1 MTYTSQGML
10 RFLSEEINYILKELY
25 DLLSIYRQKLGQ
37 YIWNKVLRCWMKGGR
52 INWVG
57 FWRLY

>member
-1 MTYTSQGML
+1 ML
-10 RFLSEEINYILKELY
+10 GLLREEINYILKELY